1 MYYCLYNNVISS
13 DTSLDKFGLQQ
24 LKNPPPSSII
34 NIEFTASTKSKYK
47 KYTNHQ
53 TAVDDTYGYYYVENI
68 AMFEIF
74 SGKKIVI
81 NYLDKIDDDLIHTL
95 LNYPFAILFNQ
106 KKKYVIH
113 ASSVLFNGKVFC
125 FCGKSQSGKSS
136 LASYL
141 IKMGGSLISEDTCI
155 FDYRENNLLLL
166 PSYNFL
172 KISDEVNEY
181 KNLTFTKPIKFLKK
195 LTDRKGYILDKH
207 KFFSEPTKVDYF
219 IYLQWSEGFS
229 DIEKLNNV
237 KSLQMLLSN
246 EFISYIKE
254 DASFKFKAASI
265 LVSQANHFLFLREK
279 ELKTLDDFIKIFT
292 KKFL

>member
-1 MYYCLYNNVISS
+1 MYYCLYNNVINS
-13 DTSLDKFGLQQ
+13 DISLNRFGLRQ
-24 LKNPPPSSII
+24 LKNPPLTNII
-34 NIEFTASTKSKYK
+34 DIEFIPNIKTKYK

-74 SGKKIVI
+74 SGKKIIV
-81 NYLDKIDDDLIHTL
+81 NHLDTIDDDLIHVL

-106 KKKYVIH
+106 RKKYSIH

-141 IKMGGSLISEDTCI
+141 IKMGGLLVSEDTCI
-155 FDYRENNLLLL
+155 FDYKGNDLLLL

-181 KNLTFTKPIKFLKK
+181 KNFTFKKPIKFLKK
-195 LTDRKGYILDKH
+195 VSDRKGYILDNY
-207 KFFSEPTKVDYF
+207 KFFF
-219 IYLQWSEGFS
+219 R
-229 DIEKLNNV
+229 
-237 KSLQMLLSN
+237 
-246 EFISYIKE
+246 
-254 DASFKFKAASI
+254 
-265 LVSQANHFLFLREK
+265 ANK
-279 ELKTLDDFIKIFT
+279 G
-292 KKFL
+292 